1 MPRLRAAMALS
12 VAGAVTAAMVAAC
25 GSDDRVGDGRSELVL
40 TADGPVRG
48 SAEPGFRVFRA
59 IPYAAGPVG
68 SLRWQPPVAP
78 EPWTAVRDATRPGP
92 RCIQDTRLDPD
103 YGLATSEDCLSLT
116 VWTPDGAAPRAP
128 RPVMVWIHG
137 GGFLNG
143 SSDLYDAR
151 RLTNRGDIVVV
162 TVNYRLGAL
171 GFLAHP
177 ALAVRGSGDAVGNY
191 GLADQQAALRWVRDN
206 IAQFGG
212 DPGRVTIAGESAG
225 AISVCDHLVAPES
238 RGLFR
243 AAIMQSGP
251 CHAQADLTT
260 AERVSMAYAAGLGCP
275 DAATAGSCLAALPA
289 ERLQG
294 GPAYVRF
301 GGNLLSGPVTGTARL
316 PFSPAAAAAR
326 GETAPVP
333 VLVGT
338 TADEFT
344 LFVAL
349 SYLRDRGLDPY
360 PQLLADTFGSDAA
373 AVAVQYPPDRFGG
386 NAALA
391 YATAVTDGIF
401 ACPVDA
407 VAHALARRAPVY
419 AYEFN
424 DRFAPAPDPV
434 RAAPLP
440 IGAAHG
446 LELRYLFD
454 MGGTP
459 PLDRAQQQLS
469 GEMIDYWAR
478 FVTTGSPDVPG
489 APEWPPLRAGES
501 ERMSLQTG
509 RPELASDFTARHRC
523 DFWQSRG

>member
-1 MPRLRAAMALS
+1 M
-12 VAGAVTAAMVAAC
+12 
-25 GSDDRVGDGRSELVL
+25 
-40 TADGPVRG
+40 
-48 SAEPGFRVFRA
+48 
-59 IPYAAGPVG
+59 
-68 SLRWQPPVAP
+68 
-78 EPWTAVRDATRPGP
+78 
-92 RCIQDTRLDPD
+92 
-103 YGLATSEDCLSLT
+103 
-116 VWTPDGAAPRAP
+116 
-128 RPVMVWIHG
+128 
-137 GGFLNG
+137 
-143 SSDLYDAR
+143 
-151 RLTNRGDIVVV
+151 
-162 TVNYRLGAL
+162 
-171 GFLAHP
+171 
-177 ALAVRGSGDAVGNY
+177 
-191 GLADQQAALRWVRDN
+191 
-206 IAQFGG
+206 
-212 DPGRVTIAGESAG
+212 
-225 AISVCDHLVAPES
+225 
-238 RGLFR
+238 
-243 AAIMQSGP
+243 
-251 CHAQADLTT
+251 
-260 AERVSMAYAAGLGCP
+260 
-275 DAATAGSCLAALPA
+275 
-289 ERLQG
+289 QG

-469 GEMIDYWAR
+469 DEMIDYWAR

-501 ERMSLQTG
+501 ERMSTG
-509 RPELASDFTARHRC
+509 
-523 DFWQSRG
+523 